1 MDASH
6 RFRQE
11 ARRNRWWLSP
21 TPSLTPPRSLSFDL
35 GFPTSSFSFLSL
47 RSRFPRS
54 PHSAMDTF
62 VWRSQWE
69 GNEHSLV
76 SLHSF
81 FFSSDFVLW
90 FGSLCEFPCSWCWL
104 YCVLLIELLFGGN
117 RRLDFLFLR
126 FFLYCFLLLIVIYFD
141 LLVRASWGLDDL
153 ICAICFVLTAVIN
166 SKMLVVHSF
175 VYLDILTNLMIIYI
189 LNWGLDYLLF
199 AILIGSDDLMIVIF
213 YKFRWFC
220 SWNSCSFLLFLYTA
234 AVN

>member
-11 ARRNRWWLSP
+11 ERRNRWWLSP

-62 VWRSQWE
+62 VWRSDSQGE

-81 FFSSDFVLW
+81 FFKCFCFMIW
-90 FGSLCEFPCSWCWL
+90 KSLRIP
-104 YCVLLIELLFGGN
+104 
-117 RRLDFLFLR
+117 LFLVLIILRFVDWAAVWGESTFR
-126 FFLYCFLLLIVIYFD
+126 FFVSPILSLLLSSSY
-141 LLVRASWGLDDL
+141 
-153 ICAICFVLTAVIN
+153 C
-166 SKMLVVHSF
+166 
-175 VYLDILTNLMIIYI
+175 
-189 LNWGLDYLLF
+189 YLLRSF
-199 AILIGSDDLMIVIF
+199 SAGELG
-213 YKFRWFC
+213 FRWFDLCYLFCVDC
-220 SWNSCSFLLFLYTA
+220 SHQFEDFGCAFVRLFGYIDESNDNIHTELRSRLFVVFHSYWIWWSDDSDFL
-234 AVN
+234 